1 MAKHRT
7 DTCTLLLQIFI
18 HRYMYTTAVAIAAK
32 SAEAGSCGGR
42 RRRSPLAGQEPHQRS
57 EERVVRGNAGK
68 DGGGQGMRE
77 EWKGN
82 GRPRAWMTDSRDIMD
97 S

>member
-1 MAKHRT
+1 
-7 DTCTLLLQIFI
+7 
-18 HRYMYTTAVAIAAK
+18 MYATTVAIAAT
-32 SAEAGSCGGR
+32 SAEAGSYGGR

-57 EERVVRGNAGK
+57 EERVEGGNAGK

-82 GRPRAWMTDSRDIMD
+82 RRPRAWMTDSRDITD